1 VPYDRDGYEK
11 AEYMSEEN
19 INEDIWT
26 SNRTRNTANNN
37 K

>member
-1 VPYDRDGYEK
+1 LAYDRDGYEK

-19 INEDIWT
+19 INVDIWT
-26 SNRTRNTANNN
+26 NSRTRNTTNN